1 MTIGVGRRDAWTR
14 REQPS
19 QTAYRR
25 RFACVAA
32 LVICVAGSLASPAIL
47 VAATPAAEA
56 ENLIRD
62 GVALRRQKHDE
73 QALPLFQKAYD
84 LVRNPRTAGQ
94 LGLCELGVGY
104 SIDAEQHIREAL
116 AAPEHPW
123 VAKNK
128 SSLDEALKR
137 ARQNIGE
144 VTVTGAPV
152 GAEVYVNGHSVG
164 RLPLHD
170 PIRLVRGV
178 ADIELRAPG
187 YVTSRRS
194 LGVTAATQS
203 VDLKLEHERVAP
215 VAPVTKPPEPI
226 ALAPISGSPAEPS
239 GDEPSHATPPEPTA
253 PRGRALKWAGL
264 ATGVLAA
271 GALVVAGVETMR
283 WQSGITDFNNYG
295 VEADPS
301 TRCLVV
307 SPTRGAPGCEALY
320 NKYTSAERLAIIGYA
335 AGGALAV
342 TSLTL
347 FLISPSSSPAP
358 EKVAFACAPDLL
370 NPGAACR
377 FSF

>member
-1 MTIGVGRRDAWTR
+1 MRW
-14 REQPS
+14 
-19 QTAYRR
+19 
-25 RFACVAA
+25 VAA
-32 LVICVAGSLASPAIL
+32 LVVCVAGSLASPAIL

-104 SIDAEQHIREAL
+104 SIDAEQHIKEAL
-116 AAPEHPW
+116 ASPEHPW

-128 SSLDEALKR
+128 ASLDEAIKR

-152 GAEVYVNGHSVG
+152 GAEVYVNGHSAG
-164 RLPLHD
+164 RLPLRD

-187 YVTSRRS
+187 YVTSHRS
-194 LGVTAATQS
+194 LAVTAATQS
-203 VDLKLEHERVAP
+203 VDLKLEHERVAA

-226 ALAPISGSPAEPS
+226 SLAPISGSPAEPS
-239 GDEPSHATPPEPTA
+239 GEEPSHAPPPEPAA
-253 PRGRALKWAGL
+253 PRGRALKWVAA
-264 ATGVLAA
+264 ATGVLAV
-271 GALVVAGVETMR
+271 GALVVAGVETVR
-283 WQSGITDFNNYG
+283 WQSGITDFNNHNDPTG
-295 VEADPS
+295 KSADACSLPAS
-301 TRCLVV
+301 NKG
-307 SPTRGAPGCEALY
+307 GAGCQDIY
-320 NKYTSAERLAIIGYA
+320 NQYTSARQLAIIGYA

-347 FLISPSSSPAP
+347 FLISPGSSNATD
-358 EKVAFACAPDLL
+358 KVAFACAPDLL
-370 NPGAACR
+370 NPGASCR